1 MLTKIW
7 HISSDELATYTPGME
22 LGEPHEVKDI
32 PARWTWSDD
41 DRDTMLLR
49 IKRGHETRLGGRP
62 ALRAEIYRD
71 LRDEGLSDQEIAERY
86 DIKLSTLRQ
95 YKTDWRRE
103 ELLHG
108 QRNAESSW
116 AGF

>member
-7 HISSDELATYTPGME
+7 RLGSDQIAAYTYAQD

-32 PARWTWSDD
+32 PAKWSWSED
-41 DRDTMLLR
+41 DRDTMLSR
-49 IKRGHETRLGGRP
+49 IQRGRATRLGGRP

-71 LRDEGLSDQEIAERY
+71 LQDEGLSDQEIAERY

-95 YKTDWRRE
+95 YKTDWRRR
-103 ELLHG
+103 ELLRG
-108 QRNAESSW
+108 QVN
-116 AGF
+116 

>member
-7 HISSDELATYTPGME
+7 RLSSDQIASYTYAQD

-32 PARWTWSDD
+32 PAKWFWSDD
-41 DRDTMLLR
+41 DRDTMLSR
-49 IKRGHETRLGGRP
+49 IQRGRATRMGGRT
-62 ALRAEIYRD
+62 ALRATVYYD

-95 YKTDWRRE
+95 YKSDWRRR
-103 ELLHG
+103 ELLRG
-108 QRNAESSW
+108 QLN
-116 AGF
+116 